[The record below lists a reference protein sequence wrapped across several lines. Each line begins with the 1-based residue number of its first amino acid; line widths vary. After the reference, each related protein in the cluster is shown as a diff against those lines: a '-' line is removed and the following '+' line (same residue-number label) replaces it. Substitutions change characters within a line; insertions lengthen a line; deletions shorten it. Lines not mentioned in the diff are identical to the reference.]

1 MFMKKPP
8 VVFIVKKEY
17 YNIGIG
23 YMAAV
28 LRQEGFETEI
38 IDSGTERT
46 KILKQLR
53 SLKPV
58 IVGFS
63 VIYQYHID
71 KFIKL
76 IRFLRKG
83 GITCHFTAGGHYAS
97 LKYEELL
104 KLIPSLDSVVRFE
117 GEYTMRDLVKK
128 IYSGKEWNNIKSIA
142 YMNGKNAIA
151 NPLRPLE
158 KDLDMFPYPLRT
170 ELTDYAF
177 GRKYA
182 TILAGRGCLYNC
194 SFCNLKEFFL
204 PFRGSVKRIRKPEMV
219 VKEMDY
225 LSREKDCSVFLFQDD
240 DFPVKHK
247 NGSAWIEKFCEEL
260 KSRGLSD
267 KIMWKINCRPDE
279 VNPELFAMMKK
290 NGLFLVFI
298 GIEDGTDSGL
308 KKINKNM
315 TVAKSLAGINTLKKL
330 EIGFDFG
337 FMLFQPYTTF
347 TSLSDNLEFLRDI
360 CGDGYSAI
368 PFLKLMPYYETDVER
383 ELLAKGRIK
392 GKPGYR
398 DYDFLDI
405 QMNHYFEFLSD
416 CFYDWTR
423 RPDGVYNI
431 SKWARNYVSVCFR
444 YFETLPLLSE
454 ISGELSKTLSDSNLF
469 FLNIMKELAP
479 IFNSGNYDRD
489 NYKNLQCYRDEINLK
504 HDLYKRQIKNTI
516 NNLSLFV
523 ELLQNTKPNFID
535 TDLIKTN
542 N

>member
-1 MFMKKPP
+1 MRKPP

-17 YNIGIG
+17 YDIGIG

-38 IDSGTERT
+38 IDFCT
-46 KILKQLR
+46 KRSEILKQLKNI
-53 SLKPV
+53 KPL

-63 VIYQYHID
+63 IIYQYHID
-71 KFIKL
+71 QFIKL

-97 LKYEELL
+97 LKYEELF
-104 KLIPSLDSVVRFE
+104 KMVPSLDSVVRFE
-117 GEYTMRDLVKK
+117 GEYTMCELVKK
-128 IYSGKEWNNIKSIA
+128 IYSGKEWSNTKSIA
-142 YMNGKNAIA
+142 YKNGDIAIS

-158 KDLDMFPYPLRT
+158 RDLDKFPYPLRT
-170 ELTDYAF
+170 TLPEYAF

-204 PFRGSVKRIRKPEMV
+204 PFPGLAKRIRKPELV
-219 VKEMDY
+219 VKEMAY
-225 LSREKDCSVFLFQDD
+225 LFREKSCSVFLFQDD

-247 NGSAWIEKFCEEL
+247 QGSAWIEKFCEEL
-260 KSRGLSD
+260 RTSGLSD

-308 KKINKNM
+308 KKISKNM
-315 TVAKSLAGINTLKKL
+315 TIAKSVAGINTLKEL

-337 FMLFQPYTTF
+337 FLLFQPDTTF
-347 TSLSDNLEFLRDI
+347 RSLNENLEFLLDI
-360 CGDGYSAI
+360 CGDGYSAM

-383 ELLAKGRIK
+383 KLLAAGRIK

-405 QMNHYFEFLSD
+405 KMNHYFEFLSE
-416 CFYDWTR
+416 CFSDWTR

-431 SKWARNYVSVCFR
+431 SKWARNYVAVCLR

-454 ISGELSKTLSDSNLF
+454 ISSDLNRTLSDSNLF
-469 FLNIMKELAP
+469 FLDTMKELAP
-479 IFNSGNYDRD
+479 IFNSGNYDSDNFRD
-489 NYKNLQCYRDEINLK
+489 LKSYRDEIKLK
-504 HDLYKRQIKNTI
+504 HDLYKKQITKTMS
-516 NNLSLFV
+516 NLSVFV
-523 ELLQNTKPNFID
+523 ELLQNTKPHFID
-535 TDLIKTN
+535 IELLNK
-542 N
+542 

>member
-1 MFMKKPP
+1 MKKPP
-8 VVFIVKKEY
+8 VVFVVKKEY

-38 IDSGTERT
+38 IDFCTNRTE
-46 KILKQLR
+46 ILKHLR
-53 SLKPV
+53 SLKPL

-71 KFIKL
+71 QFTEL
-76 IRFLRKG
+76 IRYLRKS
-83 GITCHFTAGGHYAS
+83 GIKCHFTSGGHYAS

-104 KLIPSLDSVVRFE
+104 KLIPEFDSVVRFE
-117 GEYTMRDLVKK
+117 GEYTMCELVKNL
-128 IYSGKEWNNIKSIA
+128 YSGKEWNNIKSIA
-142 YMNGKNAIA
+142 YLNREKVIS

-158 KDLDMFPYPLRT
+158 RDLDKFPYPLRT
-170 ELTDYAF
+170 TLTDYAF

-182 TILAGRGCLYNC
+182 TILAGRGCQYNC
-194 SFCNLKEFFL
+194 SFCNLKEFYM
-204 PFRGSVKRIRKPEMV
+204 PFRDGVKRVRKPEMV

-225 LSREKDCSVFLFQDD
+225 LFREKDCSVFLFQDD
-240 DFPVKHK
+240 DFPVRYK
-247 NGSAWIEKFCEEL
+247 NGPGWIERFCEEL

-279 VNPELFAMMKK
+279 VNPELFTIMKK

-337 FMLFQPYTTF
+337 FMLFQPTTTF
-347 TSLSDNLEFLRDI
+347 RSLIENLECLRDI
-360 CGDGYSAI
+360 CGDGYSAV

-383 ELLAKGRIK
+383 ELLAKGRVK
-392 GKPGYR
+392 GKPGHR
-398 DYDFLDI
+398 DYDFLDMS
-405 QMNHYFEFLSD
+405 MNHYFEFLSD
-416 CFYDWTR
+416 CFYDWTT
-423 RPDGVYNI
+423 RPDGVHNI
-431 SKWARNYVSVCFR
+431 SKWARNYVSLCFR

-454 ISGELSKTLSDSNLF
+454 ISAELKKTLSDSNLF

-479 IFNSGNYDRD
+479 VFNSGKYDRD
-489 NYKNLQCYRDEINLK
+489 NYKDLQCYRDEINLK
-504 HDLYKRQIKNTI
+504 HDLYKRQINNTI
-516 NNLSLFV
+516 SNLSLFV
-523 ELLQNTKPNFID
+523 ELLQNTKPHFID
-535 TDLIKTN
+535 TEFLNK
-542 N
+542 

>member
-1 MFMKKPP
+1 MKKPP
-8 VVFIVKKEY
+8 VVFIVEKEY

-28 LRQEGFETEI
+28 LRDAGFETEI
-38 IDSGTERT
+38 IDFCTERSE
-46 KILKQLR
+46 ILKQLNNI
-53 SLKPV
+53 KPL

-63 VIYQYHID
+63 IIYQYRID
-71 KFIKL
+71 QYIKL
-76 IRFLRKG
+76 IRLLRKG

-117 GEYTMRDLVKK
+117 GEYTMCELVKN

-142 YMNGKNAIA
+142 YVNKSVVTA

-158 KDLDMFPYPLRT
+158 SDLDRFPYPLRPT
-170 ELTDYAF
+170 LPDYAF
-177 GRKYA
+177 GKKFA

-204 PFRGSVKRIRKPEMV
+204 PFPGRAKRIRKPEMV

-225 LSREKDCSVFLFQDD
+225 LFREKSCSVFLFQDD

-247 NGSAWIEKFCEEL
+247 HGSAWTERFCEEL
-260 KSRGLSD
+260 ITSGLSD

-279 VNPELFAMMKK
+279 VDPELFKMMKK

-298 GIEDGTDSGL
+298 GIEDGTNSGL

-315 TVAKSLAGINTLKKL
+315 TVAKSVAGINTLKEL

-337 FMLFQPYTTF
+337 FMLFQPDTTF
-347 TSLSDNLEFLRDI
+347 RSLNENLKFLRDI

-383 ELLAKGRIK
+383 ELLAEGRVK

-398 DYDFLDI
+398 DYDFPDVP
-405 QMNHYFEFLSD
+405 MNHYFEFLSD

-454 ISGELSKTLSDSNLF
+454 ISGELNKTLSDSNLF

-479 IFNSGNYDRD
+479 IFNSGKYDRD
-489 NYKNLQCYRDEINLK
+489 NYKDLQCYRDEINLK
-504 HDLYKRQIKNTI
+504 HDLYKRQIMNTV

-523 ELLQNTKPNFID
+523 ELLQNTKPHFID
-535 TDLIKTN
+535 TDLIKLN
-542 N
+542 NYK

>member
-1 MFMKKPP
+1 MKKPP

-28 LRQEGFETEI
+28 LKQEGFETEI
-38 IDSGTERT
+38 IDFCAERSE
-46 KILKQLR
+46 ILKQLKNI
-53 SLKPV
+53 KPL

-71 KFIKL
+71 QFIKL

-97 LKYEELL
+97 LKYEELF
-104 KLIPSLDSVVRFE
+104 KMIPSLDSVVRFE
-117 GEYTMRDLVKK
+117 GEYTMCELVKK
-128 IYSGKEWNNIKSIA
+128 IYSGKVWNNIKSIA
-142 YMNGKNAIA
+142 YKDRDNAIS

-158 KDLDMFPYPLRT
+158 RDLDKYPYPLRT
-170 ELTDYAF
+170 TLPDYAF

-182 TILAGRGCLYNC
+182 TILAGRGCVYNC
-194 SFCNLKEFFL
+194 SFCNLKQFYL
-204 PFRGSVKRIRKPEMV
+204 PFHGPVKRIRKPEMV
-219 VKEMDY
+219 VEEMEY
-225 LSREKDCSVFLFQDD
+225 LFREKDCSVFLFQDD

-247 NGSAWIEKFCEEL
+247 NSSGWIEKFCEEL

-279 VNPELFAMMKK
+279 VDPELFTLLKR

-315 TVAKSLAGINTLKKL
+315 TVTKSLEGINTLKKL
-330 EIGFDFG
+330 NIGFDFG
-337 FMLFQPYTTF
+337 FMLFQPDTTF
-347 TSLSDNLEFLRDI
+347 RSLNDNLEFLRDI
-360 CGDGYSAI
+360 CGDGYSVM
-368 PFLKLMPYYETDVER
+368 PFLKLMPYYETDIER
-383 ELLAKGRIK
+383 ELLSKGRVK

-398 DYDFLDI
+398 DYDFLDTS
-405 QMNHYFEFLSD
+405 MNYYFEFLSE

-431 SKWARNYVSVCFR
+431 SKWARNYVAVCVR

-454 ISGELSKTLSDSNLF
+454 IASDLKRTLSDSNLF
-469 FLNIMKELAP
+469 FLDTMKELALV
-479 IFNSGNYDRD
+479 FNSGNYDRENFRD
-489 NYKNLQCYRDEINLK
+489 LKSYRAEIKLK
-504 HDLYKRQIKNTI
+504 HDLYKRQINKSMS
-516 NNLSLFV
+516 NLSVLV
-523 ELLQNTKPNFID
+523 ELLQNTKPHFID
-535 TDLIKTN
+535 TEFLNK
-542 N
+542 